1 MSTIIPINI
10 VTGEETEACCTPGI
24 GSIAVGEAEA
34 IELANRFK
42 ALADPTRIQIL
53 SLLVGCD
60 EPICVCEITPRFA
73 ISQPTIS
80 HHLRILRDAGFI
92 FAERRGTFMYYQ
104 LNRAG
109 VSGLPDATRELFE
122 QPVAR

>member
-1 MSTIIPINI
+1 MSTIIPINF
-10 VTGEETEACCTPGI
+10 VTGEDTEACCTPMVET
-24 GSIAVGEAEA
+24 IAVGEAEA

-42 ALADPTRIQIL
+42 ALGDPTRVQIL
-53 SLLVGCD
+53 SLLAGCD
-60 EPICVCEITPRFA
+60 GPICVCEITPLFS

-122 QPVAR
+122 QPVVR